1 MIITCANCY
10 SRVQINEAAASTPGM
25 PSQRCPKCNLQLSS
39 SENDAQKGALAVGG
53 SPSTESKRFASLQP
67 APMYESPSATS
78 NEHEAQSSAVEL
90 VKVLSEVLNLG
101 RANGSDQKGD
111 RSKGNPRR
119 VLICST
125 EGRREEIAQRLDENG
140 YQVFVAADTRQ
151 AMESMREQP
160 LDVVV
165 LDPDFDEADHGAAFV
180 TREFNILRPP
190 QRRRLFFCLLGPSQ
204 RTLDAHAAFLAN
216 ANLIVNPN
224 DLDELPLILDR
235 AIRDYNDLYADFFR
249 AMKVPAL

>member
-1 MIITCANCY
+1 MVITCSNCY
-10 SRVQINEAAASTPGM
+10 SRVQIDEVGAATVGVPA
-25 PSQRCPKCNLQLSS
+25 QRCPKCNLPLSS
-39 SENDAQKGALAVGG
+39 TESDAQRGALAVGG
-53 SPSTESKRFASLQP
+53 SPSTNSKRFASLKP
-67 APMYESPSATS
+67 APMYESPLAPGNEQQAQSATM
-78 NEHEAQSSAVEL
+78 EL
-90 VKVLSEVLNLG
+90 VQVLSEVLSLG
-101 RANGSDQKGD
+101 RTKGSDHKGE

-119 VLICST
+119 VLICSI
-125 EGRREEIAQRLDENG
+125 EGRREEIAQRLNEDG

-160 LDVVV
+160 LDAVV
-165 LDPDFDEADHGAAFV
+165 LDPDFDETDHGAAFV

-190 QRRRLFFCLLGPSQ
+190 QRRRLFFCLLSPSQ

-216 ANLIVNPN
+216 ANLIVNSN

-249 AMKVPAL
+249 SMKVPAL